1 MMLDDTSTMDYLA
14 IAFATRH
21 HRPGLLVVC
30 AHRCYSLESVS
41 SLGPIL
47 DRQRTYK
54 GVGIVGEVQVHSIQ
68 CLLNT
73 QDANST
79 SGMALL
85 HTRMSWIL
93 AMSADRKSLRLAD

>member
-41 SLGPIL
+41 LLGPTL
-47 DRQRTYK
+47 DVQGTYK
-54 GVGIVGEVQVHSIQ
+54 GVGVVGEVQVYSIH
-68 CLLNT
+68 CLLDT
-73 QDANST
+73 QDANGT

-85 HTRMSWIL
+85 YTGMS
-93 AMSADRKSLRLAD
+93 